1 MEFAMLDSLSAD
13 ALQACKL
20 IRGWNDALVTGAV
33 PPTPR
38 SALAEAVIG
47 VKRYLEREKAD
58 GKPIRQLEIAE
69 QALAT
74 AEGVRSVMPF
84 VFSAEAMEAAKRR
97 KAMC

>member
-1 MEFAMLDSLSAD
+1 MLDSISAD
-13 ALQACKL
+13 ALRACKL
-20 IRGWNDALVTGAV
+20 IRGWNDALVTGAA
-33 PPTPR
+33 PPTAP
-38 SALAEAVIG
+38 SALAEAVVG

-74 AEGVRSVMPF
+74 PDGLRSVMPF